1 MIWVQTTDNAKEVA
15 FVDSGILH
23 YALDFDISEDYNIK
37 EIIDKE
43 LEQAIIFVWDND
55 IKYEKDNLRPNNQE
69 LNLIKSQNMII
80 EIYWNY
86 ILYRFSCL

>member
-1 MIWVQTTDNAKEVA
+1 MPIMIWVQTTDNAKEVA

-43 LEQAIIFVWDND
+43 LEQAIIFV
-55 IKYEKDNLRPNNQE
+55 
-69 LNLIKSQNMII
+69 
-80 EIYWNY
+80 
-86 ILYRFSCL
+86 